1 MEILLKSSDN
11 VLSIENVQ
19 DDTTM
24 NFLVLTLSLI
34 IWILF
39 QHDGGLLA
47 LLIGPLF
54 LAVYHHFRN
63 EQEESTDIEAS

>member
-1 MEILLKSSDN
+1 
-11 VLSIENVQ
+11 
-19 DDTTM
+19 M

-34 IWILF
+34 LWILF

-54 LAVYHHFRN
+54 LAIYHHIRS